1 MVPSGLNPQDPR
13 AGEFTALLA
22 TCQRPVFLCA
32 MSLLGNVADAEE
44 VVQESQLLM
53 WRKFDE
59 FQPGTNFVAWACQIA
74 RYQALK
80 RRAERGR
87 KPLLFGN
94 EFVTM
99 LAIPSDEESLA
110 RLEARRKAFA
120 ECIQKL
126 RATDRD
132 LVMRRYEKGSS
143 TRDVA
148 VALHRSVQGTRR
160 SLQRIRTALADC
172 VRKKL
177 LREERE

>member
-1 MVPSGLNPQDPR
+1 MEPGGSNPQDPR

-22 TCQRPVFLCA
+22 SCQRSVFLCA
-32 MSLLGNVADAEE
+32 MSVLGNVADAEE

-53 WRKFDE
+53 WKKFGE
-59 FQPGTNFVAWACQIA
+59 FQAGTNFPGWACQIA

-94 EFVTM
+94 EFLTM
-99 LAIPSDEESLA
+99 LAISSDEESLA

-120 ECIQKL
+120 ECLQKL
-126 RATDRD
+126 RAADRD
-132 LVMRRYEKGSS
+132 LVHRRYQEGLP
-143 TRDVA
+143 TREVA
-148 VALHRSVQGTRR
+148 ASLHRSIQGTRR

-172 VRKKL
+172 VRRKL
-177 LREERE
+177 SREERE